1 MSSASVW
8 ATIGLVAIV
17 TFVSKGIGPFAIG
30 ERELPAP
37 LIRVVALLGSALL
50 AALVVTS
57 TVVTQG
63 SFELGAK
70 AIGIGVAALLVWR
83 RAHLL
88 VVVVGAAATTA
99 LLRQAGLG

>member
-1 MSSASVW
+1 MSTTSVW

-30 ERELPAP
+30 DRALPAP
-37 LIRVVALLGSALL
+37 LVRVVALLGAALL
-50 AALVVTS
+50 SALVVTS
-57 TVVTQG
+57 TLMTGG
-63 SFELGAK
+63 SLDVGAK
-70 AIGIGVAALLVWR
+70 AIGIGVAAVLLWR

-99 LLRQAGLG
+99 LLRQAGIG